1 VAPSTDKE
9 WIRALWAAPL
19 THIPDSL
26 LTSIARPRTKCA
38 DGKSAPISKHVS
50 AGCTGGGAAAVDSSS
65 AVADVSSFDPECVE
79 EAILTFE
86 DADAEGHESGWH
98 ISGARFQLLRSFDY
112 CGSLL
117 SGRWALKGSRDAADE
132 QGHGVPTLG
141 MPCKRAE
148 LEEIFS
154 LFEKGELT
162 QKREPSATL
171 LALVEATVDVL
182 GCPARKINPLLE
194 RAAYGARSGFQRR
207 ASPIPVERSRER

>member
-1 VAPSTDKE
+1 
-9 WIRALWAAPL
+9 
-19 THIPDSL
+19 
-26 LTSIARPRTKCA
+26 
-38 DGKSAPISKHVS
+38 
-50 AGCTGGGAAAVDSSS
+50 
-65 AVADVSSFDPECVE
+65 
-79 EAILTFE
+79 
-86 DADAEGHESGWH
+86 
-98 ISGARFQLLRSFDY
+98 
-112 CGSLL
+112 
-117 SGRWALKGSRDAADE
+117 
-132 QGHGVPTLG
+132 

-194 RAAYGARSGFQRR
+194 RAAYGARSRFQRR